1 MSLKYLMNLKTYL
14 QNNSKKYLVFDF
26 DLTLVELLIP
36 WHIVINRTRE
46 YFESINPILAK
57 ECEDFGYEGYNKMIK
72 KYGSEVKK
80 TIDKLYLEDETH
92 KSREVRLNHE
102 ALNFISSNQGKYN
115 FYVWSNNQRTTLEEI
130 LKENNLNNLFKST
143 VSGTDVKL
151 FKPDP
156 EGFYR
161 LYDTSQNK
169 KDYLMIGDS
178 ENDKKAAEN
187 SGIDYLYLHI

>member
-72 KYGSEVKK
+72 KYGSEV
-80 TIDKLYLEDETH
+80 
-92 KSREVRLNHE
+92 
-102 ALNFISSNQGKYN
+102 
-115 FYVWSNNQRTTLEEI
+115 I
-130 LKENNLNNLFKST
+130 LKLKRIK
-143 VSGTDVKL
+143 VGK
-151 FKPDP
+151 
-156 EGFYR
+156 
-161 LYDTSQNK
+161 
-169 KDYLMIGDS
+169 
-178 ENDKKAAEN
+178 
-187 SGIDYLYLHI
+187 

>member
-1 MSLKYLMNLKTYL
+1 M
-14 QNNSKKYLVFDF
+14 
-26 DLTLVELLIP
+26 
-36 WHIVINRTRE
+36 
-46 YFESINPILAK
+46 
-57 ECEDFGYEGYNKMIK
+57 
-72 KYGSEVKK
+72 
-80 TIDKLYLEDETH
+80 
-92 KSREVRLNHE
+92 NHE